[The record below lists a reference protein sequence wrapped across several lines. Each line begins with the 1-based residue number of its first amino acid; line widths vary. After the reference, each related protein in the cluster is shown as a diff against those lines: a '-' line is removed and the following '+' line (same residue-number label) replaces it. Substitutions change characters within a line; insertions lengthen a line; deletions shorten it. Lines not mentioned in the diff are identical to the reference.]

1 MAEVIVVEDVV
12 SENCVRRL
20 HLMSNAPIEM
30 SLPAE
35 ATVEQTQE
43 AGVYHLRAE
52 WPFKGALSIEA
63 EGWPQAKRMVAWSFD
78 GCMNVTEALMHA
90 SVFYEHTF
98 GRTPQYGFLRRLPS
112 GVEEGRETGPLLVFS
127 AEWML
132 EGAVVVGG

>member
-1 MAEVIVVEDVV
+1 MEEVIVVEDVV
-12 SENCVRRL
+12 SKDCVRRL

-52 WPFKGALSIEA
+52 WPFQGALSIEA
-63 EGWPQAKRMVAWSFD
+63 EGWPKAKRMVAWSFE
-78 GCMNVTEALMHA
+78 GCINVTEALMHA
-90 SVFYEHTF
+90 SVFYEQAF
-98 GRTPQYGFLRRLPS
+98 GCKPQYGFLRRLPN
-112 GVEEGRETGPLLVFS
+112 GVENGRETGPLLVFE

-132 EGAVVVGG
+132 EKCAAVGG